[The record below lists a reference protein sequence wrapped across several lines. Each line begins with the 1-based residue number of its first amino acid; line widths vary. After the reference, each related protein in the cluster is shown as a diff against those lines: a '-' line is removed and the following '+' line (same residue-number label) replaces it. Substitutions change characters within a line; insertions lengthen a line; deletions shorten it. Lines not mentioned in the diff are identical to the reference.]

1 MVKQALSGKTVL
13 DAIAKFKR
21 LSRDL
26 SPGHLQADAS
36 PVFMLNNRFP
46 RLNTLNNH
54 LNEFVG
60 NRLQPTKSQVL
71 AKEFFGWKP
80 EHYEMRA
87 RELRNAIPDSV
98 VPIKEKDIIS
108 RVRKMNSPSADNAL
122 QAVKDK
128 SFGEWPFDWR

>member
-13 DAIAKFKR
+13 DAIAKLKS
-21 LSRDL
+21 LSRDQHGVPDVSSFIL
-26 SPGHLQADAS
+26 A
-36 PVFMLNNRFP
+36 NNRFP
-46 RLNTLNNH
+46 RLNTLNNY

-71 AKEFFGWKP
+71 AKEFLGWKP

-87 RELRNAIPDSV
+87 KELREAIPDSV